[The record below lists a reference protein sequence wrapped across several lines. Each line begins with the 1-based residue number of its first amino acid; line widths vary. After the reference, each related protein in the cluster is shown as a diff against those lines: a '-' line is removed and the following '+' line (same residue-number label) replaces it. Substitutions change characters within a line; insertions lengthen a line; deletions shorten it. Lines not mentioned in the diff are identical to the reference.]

1 MSKIG
6 SVNVIWKNV
15 DIHAF
20 SGEVMD
26 VARSSETHVSGNA
39 NVNGGQITSS
49 TTHYAQLFIR
59 NPVTGE
65 EYDIEFA
72 HPKVGFRAGH
82 KATML
87 WGTTPGVTKKTWP
100 YIGVYNHT
108 TGQMQTIRKGNND
121 LACIPFYNW
130 IMIVAVFVGVFNLI
144 MGTGLLKWPLVLL
157 SIGYIVFMY
166 LCQKKLIDGTTELMK
181 TYTPDFGAVPQAAA
195 VTMPEITQAAAAAPA
210 EASVAAPAMDQSLA
224 K

>member
-6 SVNVIWKNV
+6 SVNVIWKTV

-26 VARSSETHVSGNA
+26 VARSSETHVSGNT
-39 NVNGGQITSS
+39 NVNGGQISSS

-59 NPVTGE
+59 NPVTNE
-65 EYDIEFA
+65 EYDIEYA
-72 HPKVGFRAGH
+72 NPKVGFRPTH

-87 WGTTPGVTKKTWP
+87 WGTTPGVTKKSWP

-108 TGQMQTIRKGNND
+108 TGQLQTIRKGNND

-130 IMIVAVFVGVFNLI
+130 IMILAVFVGVFNLF
-144 MGTGLLKWPLVLL
+144 MGTGLLKWPLVLA
-157 SIGYIVFMY
+157 SIGYVVFTYM
-166 LCQKKLIDGTTELMK
+166 CQKKLIDGTNELMK
-181 TYTPDFGAVPQAAA
+181 THTVDFGVVPQAAA
-195 VTMPEITQAAAAAPA
+195 VATPEITQDVAAAAV
-210 EASVAAPAMDQSLA
+210 ETPAMAPTVA